1 MRNRDGIEIY
11 SKDPYVLGC
20 SAEGHVSYVLSDRMS
35 GRPMGWSKEGA
46 DQMARLRAFKH
57 NGGNRQ
63 DLYRILNGKK
73 KVEKLEIKR
82 ENYIE
87 LIKKNSLYPEAKEV
101 MPILR
106 RGKVDAAFAAIKS
119 LAF

>member
-1 MRNRDGIEIY
+1 
-11 SKDPYVLGC
+11 
-20 SAEGHVSYVLSDRMS
+20 
-35 GRPMGWSKEGA
+35 
-46 DQMARLRAFKH
+46 
-57 NGGNRQ
+57 
-63 DLYRILNGKK
+63 
-73 KVEKLEIKR
+73 LEIKR

-106 RGKVDAAFAAIKS
+106 RGKVDAAFAAIKC